1 VTDALITIPMPHMGV
16 SVTEGT
22 VIAWRKAPGDA
33 VKADEPV
40 CDIAT
45 DKVDTE
51 ILAPADG
58 VIARLIAAEGETVA
72 VGDPLAE
79 MAVDA
84 AVAAAVEQADA
95 VAGADRAA
103 PAVGGDAAAAPQ
115 REAVAAGPAVSRVH
129 AAADAAPRRFD
140 PVAAAEA
147 VLDRTRVR
155 DGGRATSP
163 VARRIAEQ
171 NGIDLAGVPGSGLRG
186 RVRKADVL
194 AALETAGR
202 ATVAVP
208 TPGDLPR
215 GYDDVP
221 YEIVPTSRQRR
232 LTAEHMIRSRQT
244 AAHMT
249 TEADVDM
256 SSAARARETLNAVR
270 AAAGA
275 ERVSYLAL
283 IARAACAALG
293 EFPNLNATFATERHI
308 RWREVNLGIAVDT
321 DAGLLVPVIR
331 GCEQLA
337 APAIADAIADLAERA
352 RSRRLTPDDMRTG
365 TFTISNPGSLGAVS
379 AMAII
384 NQPQVAILGT
394 PAIIRRPV
402 VVADSHGGETI
413 GIRPMMMLALTF
425 DHRAIDG
432 AEATR
437 CVVRIKELLE
447 GWDAA
452 AYGPTPVVDR
462 TIQVRGTG

>member
-1 VTDALITIPMPHMGV
+1 MPHMGV

-22 VIAWRKAPGDA
+22 VIGWHKAPGDA
-33 VKADEPV
+33 VKADEPL

-84 AVAAAVEQADA
+84 AAAVAVARGDEVAPAPPQAEPAAALRQGGTASA
-95 VAGADRAA
+95 QTAA
-103 PAVGGDAAAAPQ
+103 P
-115 REAVAAGPAVSRVH
+115 RVH
-129 AAADAAPRRFD
+129 APADVAPRRFD
-140 PVAAAEA
+140 HVAAAQA

-171 NGIDLAGVPGSGLRG
+171 NGIDLAGVAGTGLRG
-186 RVRKADVL
+186 RVGKADVL
-194 AALETAGR
+194 AALESAR
-202 ATVAVP
+202 AAAP
-208 TPGDLPR
+208 ALPAPGGLPR

-249 TEADVDM
+249 TEAEVDM
-256 SSAARARETLNAVR
+256 SSAARARETLNAAR
-270 AAAGA
+270 AAG
-275 ERVSYLAL
+275 ERISYLAL
-283 IARAACAALG
+283 IARAACAALR
-293 EFPNLNATFATERHI
+293 EFPSLNATFGTERQI

-321 DAGLLVPVIR
+321 EAGLLVPVIR
-331 GCEQLA
+331 GCEQLTA
-337 APAIADAIADLAERA
+337 SAIADAIADIAGRA
-352 RSRRLTPDDMRTG
+352 RSRRLTPDDMRAG
-365 TFTISNPGSLGAVS
+365 TFTISNPGSLGAAS

-394 PAIIRRPV
+394 PAITRRPV
-402 VVADSHGGETI
+402 VVADAHGGETI

-425 DHRAIDG
+425 DHRAVDG

-437 CVVRIKELLE
+437 CVVRIREILE

-452 AYGPTPVVDR
+452 AYG
-462 TIQVRGTG
+462 

>member
-1 VTDALITIPMPHMGV
+1 MSDALVTIPMPHMGV

-22 VIAWRKAPGDA
+22 VIAWRKAPGDS

-51 ILAPADG
+51 ILAPVDG

-84 AVAAAVEQADA
+84 AAAARLVDA
-95 VAGADRAA
+95 AHEAGAPPAQVDPDGA
-103 PAVGGDAAAAPQ
+103 PPL
-115 REAVAAGPAVSRVH
+115 REAVPVQPAAPHAHAPADVT
-129 AAADAAPRRFD
+129 PRRFD
-140 PVAAAEA
+140 PVGAAEA
-147 VLDRTRVR
+147 VLDRARVR
-155 DGGRATSP
+155 AGGRATSP

-171 NGIDLAGVPGSGLRG
+171 NGLDLAGVAGTGMRG

-194 AALETAGR
+194 AALDSER
-202 ATVAVP
+202 AAAPAVP
-208 TPGDLPR
+208 APGGLPR

-221 YEIVPTSRQRR
+221 YEIVATSRQRR
-232 LTAEHMIRSRQT
+232 LTAEHMIRSRRT

-249 TEADVDM
+249 TEAEVDM
-256 SSAARARETLNAVR
+256 SSASRARETLNVAR
-270 AAAGA
+270 QQAGR
-275 ERVSYLAL
+275 ERLSYLAL
-283 IARAACAALG
+283 IARATCAALR
-293 EFPNLNATFATERHI
+293 EFPNLNATFDTERHI
-308 RWREVNLGIAVDT
+308 RWRVVNLGIAVDT
-321 DAGLLVPVIR
+321 EAGLLVPVIR
-331 GCEQLA
+331 GCDDLTA
-337 APAIADAIADLAERA
+337 SAIAEAIADLAARA
-352 RSRRLTPDDMRTG
+352 RSRRLTPDDMRAG
-365 TFTISNPGSLGAVS
+365 TFTISNPGSLGAAS

-402 VVADSHGGETI
+402 VVTDAHGGETI

-447 GWDAA
+447 AWDAA
-452 AYGPTPVVDR
+452 AYG
-462 TIQVRGTG
+462 